1 MRANVSIKL
10 QVNYILLTV
19 GITLYTGSLETSRGD
34 GYAYYFVLIV
44 SLVYD
49 YV

>member
-1 MRANVSIKL
+1 MRSNVSVKF
-10 QVNYILLTV
+10 QVHYILLTV
-19 GITLYTGSLETSRGD
+19 GIMLYTGSLETSRGD
-34 GYAYYFVLIV
+34 GYAYYFVLMV